1 MVRKLKI
8 DKDKLSPMMREYV
21 ELKEKN
27 QDAIVMYRIGDFFE
41 MFFDDAIEVS
51 ELLDLVLTGRDCGL
65 DERAPMCGVP
75 AKAVDFYIN
84 KLGQMSKKVV
94 IVDQVEDPR
103 LAQGLVKRDIVKIV
117 TPGTSSSGEELNKYI
132 IYLYIDDMGASIVKC
147 DYLTGDIDAH
157 DYKLKSSV
165 YDIVDSIFKYNVA
178 EVFINDDY
186 PELESLIKYI
196 GKKSLEYVKTY
207 KIDNN
212 LDDIISIL
220 KENHNINLKKNDY
233 RKVIAIYYLISYL
246 EYTQK
251 NDLKHFK
258 FENINDDIKTM
269 ILDDQTRLN
278 LEIDSSY
285 NTKSKTLFD
294 ILNDTKTAMG
304 LRYLKNAMLK
314 PLINASDINERLDLV
329 EYFYKNE
336 IEMTGIRNY
345 LKNIRDV
352 DRISNRINE
361 MTVTKQDM
369 LRLKDYI
376 IYSENAVALIKDENI
391 RNNFKFFALDDIV
404 KLIDIAID
412 SMDSDY
418 IIKLNYNS
426 ELDKYRSLQ
435 NDSLKEILLLEDKDR
450 KNTKIKNLKIKYNKI
465 LGYFYEVTKS
475 NLNMVPDYFIKRATL
490 VNSERFIT
498 EELKALETEILT
510 AKDKFESLEKELFN
524 DIKNKLLD
532 SLSRIKNLSEKIAY
546 LDFIVNLAYIAR
558 KNKYVRASI
567 SDDNLVLKNSR
578 HPVIEKNLKDTA
590 FIENDAYFDT
600 NKYIKVITG
609 PNMSGKST
617 YMRQIAISLYLNQIG
632 SFVPASEA
640 KLPIVD
646 RIFTRIG
653 ASDDISR
660 GNSTFMVEMKEVNE
674 ILKFATKDSFI
685 VLDEVGRGTSTN
697 DGLSIAFAILE
708 YISKKIKAKTI
719 FSTHYHEIPHLTE
732 GFKNVEQ
739 ISMDILEDGE
749 DLIFLRKI
757 KNEAQD
763 KSYGIY
769 VAKLSGINDDVIS
782 SAQEMMDRLEY
793 QDLSVR
799 KKEKESTNISLDEYK
814 YRSYVDSI
822 KAININSMTPMDALN
837 ELNKIIEKAKKIGD

>member
-27 QDAIVMYRIGDFFE
+27 HDAIVMYRIGDFFE
-41 MFFDDAIEVS
+41 MFFDDAIEAS
-51 ELLDLVLTGRDCGL
+51 NMLDLVLTGRDCGL

-84 KLGQMSKKVV
+84 KLGQMNKKVV

-117 TPGTSSSGEELNKYI
+117 TPGTSSNGEEINKYI
-132 IYLYIDDMGASIVKC
+132 IYLYIDDLGVSIVKC

-157 DYKLKSSV
+157 DYSLKGNI
-165 YDIVDSIFKYNVA
+165 YDIIDSIFKYNVA
-178 EVFINDDY
+178 EVFINKNYNDFENLLSY
-186 PELESLIKYI
+186 LNKRSLN
-196 GKKSLEYVKTY
+196 YVKTY
-207 KIDNN
+207 DIDKN
-212 LDDIISIL
+212 LDDIINSL
-220 KENHNINLKKNDY
+220 KDRHELSLNKHEY
-233 RKVIAIYYLISYL
+233 RKIITIYYLIEYL

-258 FENINDDIKTM
+258 FESIDSEKKTM
-269 ILDDQTRLN
+269 LLDDQTRLN

-285 NTKSKTLFD
+285 NNNSKTLFD
-294 ILNDTKTAMG
+294 ILNETRTAMG

-314 PLINASDINERLDLV
+314 PLINSSDINERLDLV

-345 LKNIRDV
+345 LKNIRDI
-352 DRISNRINE
+352 DRISNRVNE
-361 MTVTKQDM
+361 NTVSKQDI

-376 IYSENAVALIKDENI
+376 IYSVNALNLIKDENI
-391 RNNFKFFALDDIV
+391 KKNFAFYDLQDII
-404 KLIDIAID
+404 KLIDTAIESLD
-412 SMDSDY
+412 SEY
-418 IIKLNYNS
+418 IIKLNYNQ

-465 LGYFYEVTKS
+465 LGYFYEITKS
-475 NLNMVPDYFIKRATL
+475 NLNLVPDYFIKRATL
-490 VNSERFIT
+490 VNSERFVT
-498 EELKALETEILT
+498 EELKTLETEILT
-510 AKDKFESLEKELFN
+510 AKDKFETLEKELFSE
-524 DIKNKLLD
+524 IKKKLLD
-532 SLSRIKNLSEKIAY
+532 SLYRIKKLSEKIAY

-567 SDDNLVLKNSR
+567 SEDVLVLKNSR

-617 YMRQIAISLYLNQIG
+617 YMRQIAIALYLNQIG

-640 KLPIVD
+640 RLPIVD

-732 GFKNVEQ
+732 NFKNVEQ

-799 KKEKESTNISLDEYK
+799 KKEKETANISLDEYK
-814 YRSYVDSI
+814 YRSYIDSI
-822 KAININSMTPMDALN
+822 KDININAMTPMDALN
-837 ELNKIIEKAKKIGD
+837 ELNKIIERAKKLGD

>member
-21 ELKEKN
+21 ELKKNN

-41 MFFDDAIEVS
+41 MFFDDAIEAS
-51 ELLDLVLTGRDCGL
+51 NMLDLVLTGRDCGL

-84 KLGQMSKKVV
+84 KLGQMNKKVV
-94 IVDQVEDPR
+94 IVDQVEDPK

-117 TPGTSSSGEELNKYI
+117 TPGTTSSEEELNKYI
-132 IYLYIDDMGASIVKC
+132 IYLYIDDVGISIVKC

-157 DYKLKSSV
+157 DYIIKESI
-165 YDIVDSIFKYNVA
+165 YDIIDSIFKYNVA
-178 EVFINDDY
+178 EVFINEDY
-186 PELESLIKYI
+186 KDLKALINYFN
-196 GKKSLEYVKTY
+196 KKSIDYVKTY
-207 KIDNN
+207 YVDKEID
-212 LDDIISIL
+212 DFHEVL
-220 KENHNINLKKNDY
+220 KLKHNIKFNKNEY
-233 RKVIAIYYLISYL
+233 RKIIAIYYLLSYL

-251 NDLKHFK
+251 NSLNHFK
-258 FENINDDIKTM
+258 FENINDEKKTM

-285 NTKSKTLFD
+285 SNRSKTLFD
-294 ILNDTKTAMG
+294 IINDTKTAMG

-314 PLINASDINERLDLV
+314 PLLKEIDIKERLDLV
-329 EYFYKNE
+329 DYFYNNE

-345 LKNIRDV
+345 LKNIRDI
-352 DRISNRINE
+352 DRISNRINDS
-361 MTVTKQDM
+361 TVSKQDI
-369 LRLKDYI
+369 LRLKEYI
-376 IYSENAVALIKDENI
+376 IYSTNAVELIKNENI
-391 RNNFKFFALDDIV
+391 KNNFSFYNLEDIV

-412 SMDSDY
+412 SMDSEY

-475 NLNMVPDYFIKRATL
+475 NLNLVPDYFIKRATL
-490 VNSERFIT
+490 VNSERFVT
-498 EELKALETEILT
+498 EELKNLETEILT
-510 AKDKFESLEKELFN
+510 AKDKFENLEKDLFN
-524 DIKNKLLD
+524 EIKSKLLD
-532 SLSRIKNLSEKIAY
+532 NLYRIKNLSEKIAY
-546 LDFIVNLAYIAR
+546 LDFIVSLAYVAR

-567 SDDNLVLKNSR
+567 SKDNIVLKNSR

-732 GFKNVEQ
+732 NFKNVEQ

-782 SAQEMMDRLEY
+782 SAQEMMNRLEY

-799 KKEKESTNISLDEYK
+799 KKEKEATNISLDEYK
-814 YRSYVDSI
+814 YKSYIDSI
-822 KAININSMTPMDALN
+822 KAININALTPMDALN
-837 ELNKIIEKAKKIGD
+837 ELNKVIERAKKLGD

>member
-8 DKDKLSPMMREYV
+8 DKDKLSPMMKEYV

-41 MFFDDAIEVS
+41 MFFDDATKAS
-51 ELLDLVLTGRDCGL
+51 NMLDLVLTGRDCGL

-84 KLGQMSKKVV
+84 KLGQMNQKVI
-94 IVDQVEDPR
+94 IVDQVEDPK

-117 TPGTSSSGEELNKYI
+117 TPGTTLNDEELNKYI
-132 IYLYIDDMGASIVKC
+132 VYLYLEENAVSIVMC

-157 DYKLKSSV
+157 DYIVKESV
-165 YDIVDSIFKYNVA
+165 YDVINNIFKYNIA
-178 EVFINDDY
+178 EVFINSDYKMVDDILNY
-186 PELESLIKYI
+186 FH
-196 GKKSLEYVKTY
+196 KKSVDYVKTY
-207 KIDNN
+207 TVDKSIDDMYEMLNA
-212 LDDIISIL
+212 
-220 KENHNINLKKNDY
+220 KHNLKLNNKEY
-233 RKVIAIYYLISYL
+233 RKTIALYYLISYL

-251 NDLKHFK
+251 NSLKHFK
-258 FENINDDIKTM
+258 FENINDKLKTM

-285 NTKSKTLFD
+285 NNKSKTLFD

-304 LRYLKNAMLK
+304 LRYLKNSMLK
-314 PLINASDINERLDLV
+314 PLLKKEDINERLDLV
-329 EYFYKNE
+329 EYFYNSE
-336 IEMTGIRNY
+336 LEMTGIRNY
-345 LKNIRDV
+345 LKNIRDI
-352 DRISNRINE
+352 DRISNRINDN
-361 MTVTKQDM
+361 TVSKQDI
-369 LRLKDYI
+369 LRLKEYI
-376 IYSENAVALIKDENI
+376 IYSVNAVELIKDENVKKI
-391 RNNFKFFALDDIV
+391 FSFYNLEDIV
-404 KLIDIAID
+404 KLIDTAID

-426 ELDKYRSLQ
+426 ELDKYRSFQ
-435 NDSLKEILLLEDKDR
+435 SDSLKEILLLEDTDR

-475 NLNMVPDYFIKRATL
+475 NLNLVPEYFIKRATL

-510 AKDKFESLEKELFN
+510 AKDKFESLEKDLF
-524 DIKNKLLD
+524 DGIKNKLLENI
-532 SLSRIKNLSEKIAY
+532 SRIKNLSEKIAY
-546 LDFIVNLAYIAR
+546 LDFIVSLAYIAR

-567 SDDNLVLKNSR
+567 SDNDLLLKNSR

-617 YMRQIAISLYLNQIG
+617 YMRQIAIALYLNQIG

-674 ILKFATKDSFI
+674 ILKFASKDSFI

-732 GFKNVEQ
+732 NFKNVEQ

-793 QDLSVR
+793 QDINVR
-799 KKEKESTNISLDEYK
+799 AKEKETTNISLDEYK
-814 YRSYVDSI
+814 YRSYIDSI
-822 KAININSMTPMDALN
+822 KTININSLTPMDALN
-837 ELNKIIEKAKKIGD
+837 ELNKIIERAKKLGD

>member
-1 MVRKLKI
+1 MVIKLKI
-8 DKDKLSPMMREYV
+8 DKDKLSPMMKEYV

-27 QDAIVMYRIGDFFE
+27 QDSIVMYRIGDFFE
-41 MFFDDAIEVS
+41 MFFEDAIEAS
-51 ELLDLVLTGRDCGL
+51 NILDLVLTGRDCGL

-84 KLGQMSKKVV
+84 KLGQMGKKVV
-94 IVDQVEDPR
+94 IVDQIEDPKF
-103 LAQGLVKRDIVKIV
+103 AQGLVKRDIVKIV
-117 TPGTSSSGEELNKYI
+117 TPGTSSNGEELNKYI
-132 IYLYIDDMGASIVKC
+132 IYLYIDDIGVSIIKC
-147 DYLTGDIDAH
+147 DYLTGDIDVQ
-157 DYKLKSSV
+157 DFLIKNSV
-165 YDIVDSIFKYNVA
+165 YDIIDGIFKYKIA
-178 EVFINDDY
+178 EIFINSDY
-186 PELESLIKYI
+186 KDIEELIKYFD
-196 GKKSLEYVKTY
+196 KKSLNYVKTY
-207 KIDNN
+207 TINQNIDKMSEVLNEKHN
-212 LDDIISIL
+212 LNFKSSEYRKIIS
-220 KENHNINLKKNDY
+220 
-233 RKVIAIYYLISYL
+233 AYYLISYL

-258 FENINDDIKTM
+258 FENISDNKKSM
-269 ILDDQTRLN
+269 VLDDQTRIN

-285 NTKSKTLFD
+285 NSNSKTLFD
-294 ILNDTKTAMG
+294 ILNETKTSMG
-304 LRYLKNAMLK
+304 LRFLKNAMLK
-314 PLINASDINERLDLV
+314 PLVTKSDINDRLDLV
-329 EYFYKNE
+329 EYFYNNE
-336 IEMTGIRNY
+336 LEMTGIRNY
-345 LKNIRDV
+345 LKNIRDI

-361 MTVTKQDM
+361 TTVSKQDI

-376 IYSENAVALIKDENI
+376 IYSVNAVELTKDDNIKK
-391 RNNFKFFALDDIV
+391 NFVFYDLQDIV
-404 KLIDIAID
+404 KLIDIAIEP
-412 SMDSDY
+412 MDSEY
-418 IIKLNYNS
+418 IIKFNYNQ

-450 KNTKIKNLKIKYNKI
+450 KLSKIKNLKIKYNKI

-475 NLNMVPDYFIKRATL
+475 NLNLVPEYFIKRATL
-490 VNSERFIT
+490 VNSERFVT
-498 EELKALETEILT
+498 EELKNLETEILT
-510 AKDKFESLEKELFN
+510 AKDRFETLEKELFN

-532 SLSRIKNLSEKIAY
+532 SLYKIKNLSEKIAY

-567 SDDNLVLKNSR
+567 SSNDLILKNSR
-578 HPVIEKNLKDTA
+578 HPVIEKNLKDTT
-590 FIENDAYFDT
+590 FIENDAYFDS

-640 KLPIVD
+640 SLPIVD

-732 GFKNVEQ
+732 NFKNVEQ
-739 ISMDILEDGE
+739 ISMGILEDGE

-769 VAKLSGINDDVIS
+769 VAKLSGINDTVIA

-799 KKEKESTNISLDEYK
+799 KKEKETTNISLDEYK
-814 YRSYVDSI
+814 YRSFVDSI
-822 KAININSMTPMDALN
+822 KAINVNSLTPMDALN
-837 ELNKIIEKAKKIGD
+837 ELNKIIEKSKKLGD

>member
-41 MFFDDAIEVS
+41 MFFDDAIEAS
-51 ELLDLVLTGRDCGL
+51 EMLDLVLTGRDCGL

-157 DYKLKSSV
+157 DYNLKGSIN
-165 YDIVDSIFKYNVA
+165 DIVDSIFKYNVA

-186 PELESLIKYI
+186 PELENLIKYF

-220 KENHNINLKKNDY
+220 KENHNINLKKND
-233 RKVIAIYYLISYL
+233 
-246 EYTQK
+246 
-251 NDLKHFK
+251 LKHFK
-258 FENINDDIKTM
+258 FENINDDVKTM

-426 ELDKYRSLQ
+426 DLDKYRSLQ
-435 NDSLKEILLLEDKDR
+435 NNSLKEILLLEDKDR

-532 SLSRIKNLSEKIAY
+532 SLSRIKNLSEKI
-546 LDFIVNLAYIAR
+546 
-558 KNKYVRASI
+558 
-567 SDDNLVLKNSR
+567 
-578 HPVIEKNLKDTA
+578 
-590 FIENDAYFDT
+590 T

-708 YISKKIKAKTI
+708 YISRKIKAKTI

-732 GFKNVEQ
+732 NFKNVEQ

-837 ELNKIIEKAKKIGD
+837 ELNKIIEKAKKLGD